1 MNNSK
6 LSGVRYFERN
16 GPSSGVPQSPP
27 HVGRRPSFLLALIP
41 IVAMGF
47 FLGVGYIGF
56 GLNVEPMIILSAV
69 VAAIVARY
77 LGWTW
82 DQMVESIAIKMKKT
96 WPAILILICVGLLI
110 GAWMA
115 GGTIPAMIYGGL
127 KLINPQFISL
137 TALIVTSI
145 VALATGTSWGAVGTV
160 GVAFMGVA
168 IGMEANLP
176 AVAGAVVAGAYF
188 GDKMSPLSDTTNL
201 AAMITGVN
209 LYEHIANL
217 LWTTVPAYILSVI
230 VFLVTG
236 LTQGVS
242 GGVSS
247 ESIDGLMASLSSGFT
262 FNILVVVPVLVVL
275 CGSLLKLPTI
285 PVMLGAAGLALL
297 NAIWIQGVSFQSCID
312 AIVNGF
318 NLEMIDH
325 QGFNPASGG
334 KSLEVLLNR
343 GGMNAMM
350 GTLLIAFCAI
360 AYAGI
365 VDLTGSLTV
374 IVEKLLRLVQGVFGL
389 VAATI
394 LTCLVTI
401 GVTCNGQISIIIP
414 GEIFRTEYARRGL
427 HPRVL
432 GRTIED
438 SASVIEPILPWTAAG
453 AYMAGTLGVGT
464 LEYLPWAVQNWSGV
478 LFALLLAATGLGIT
492 KLSRSQA

>member
-1 MNNSK
+1 
-6 LSGVRYFERN
+6 
-16 GPSSGVPQSPP
+16 
-27 HVGRRPSFLLALIP
+27 
-41 IVAMGF
+41 
-47 FLGVGYIGF
+47 
-56 GLNVEPMIILSAV
+56 
-69 VAAIVARY
+69 
-77 LGWTW
+77 
-82 DQMVESIAIKMKKT
+82 
-96 WPAILILICVGLLI
+96 
-110 GAWMA
+110 
-115 GGTIPAMIYGGL
+115 
-127 KLINPQFISL
+127 
-137 TALIVTSI
+137 
-145 VALATGTSWGAVGTV
+145 
-160 GVAFMGVA
+160 
-168 IGMEANLP
+168 
-176 AVAGAVVAGAYF
+176 
-188 GDKMSPLSDTTNL
+188 
-201 AAMITGVN
+201 MITGVN

-365 VDLTGSLTV
+365 VELTGSLTV